1 MIIVDG
7 HNLIPKIKGLSLKML
22 DDESELIQILQEYA
36 RLTRK
41 KIEVYFDGA
50 PLEHAGSRKIGTIH
64 AHFINIQSSA
74 DAAIIN
80 RVRKMGRKALQVKV
94 VSSDLRIQQQIRA
107 CQAQVIPSEEFAK
120 DIQKTFTAR
129 PSGTKPDA
137 TKMSPAEVDKW
148 LELFKNKP
156 GKLK

>member
-36 RLTRK
+36 RLSRK

-50 PLEHAGSRKIGTIH
+50 PPEHAGSRKIGTIY
-64 AHFINIQSSA
+64 AHFINIHSSA

-80 RVRKMGRKALQVKV
+80 RVRKMGKKASQVKV
-94 VSSDLRIQQQIRA
+94 VSSDHRIQQQIRA
-107 CQAQVIPSEEFAK
+107 CQAQSIPSEEFAK
-120 DIQKTFTAR
+120 DIQKTFSAR
-129 PSGTKPDA
+129 PSGPKPDA
-137 TKMSPAEVDKW
+137 GTMSSAEVEKW
-148 LELFKNKP
+148 LDLFTNQP
-156 GKLK
+156 GNSK

>member
-50 PLEHAGSRKIGTIH
+50 PPEHAGSRKIGTIY
-64 AHFINIQSSA
+64 AHFINIHSSA

-80 RVRKMGRKALQVKV
+80 RVRKMGKKARQTKV
-94 VSSDLRIQQQIRA
+94 VSSDIRIQQQIRS
-107 CQAQVIPSEEFAK
+107 CQAQSILSEEFAK
-120 DIQKTFTAR
+120 DIQKAFSAR

-137 TKMSPAEVDKW
+137 AKMSADEVDKW
-148 LELFKNKP
+148 LDLFKSKP
-156 GKLK
+156 GNTR